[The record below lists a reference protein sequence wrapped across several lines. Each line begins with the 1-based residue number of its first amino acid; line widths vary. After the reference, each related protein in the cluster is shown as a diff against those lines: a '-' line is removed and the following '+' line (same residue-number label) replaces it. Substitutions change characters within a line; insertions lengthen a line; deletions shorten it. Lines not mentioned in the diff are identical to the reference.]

1 MEISILSIALCSLPI
16 LICIVIGIWVLT
28 CKPNGKDKE
37 LILSEPYNDSAYP
50 SSRIR
55 CMSMKE
61 KTEYVC
67 MLLTAGSGA
76 SLAFSLATRD
86 VLMVSIFAVIFFS
99 IVIVVPVTYYL
110 ARFFRNEV
118 KRRK

>member
-1 MEISILSIALCSLPI
+1 
-16 LICIVIGIWVLT
+16 
-28 CKPNGKDKE
+28 
-37 LILSEPYNDSAYP
+37 
-50 SSRIR
+50 
-55 CMSMKE
+55 
-61 KTEYVC
+61 
-67 MLLTAGSGA
+67 MLMTAGSGA

-86 VLMVSIFAVIFFS
+86 VLMVSIFAVFFFS